1 MNQEEF
7 ITKML
12 AAKTDAERVQLATD
26 YANSAAQKAVAK
38 TVTRSRNTQKCR
50 VVEKD
55 EDFYGPFPRTIKE
68 TSVKEMQGE
77 VAVEKGICR
86 YEYVVSHPLIA
97 SCPHCLQDVAFEEYH
112 LSGGKV
118 FRCPSCGYTDKLK
131 TCGCSFDCIAISGK
145 CFKRH
150 VPRGMHIPEDWYTQH
165 PINSFFKNNI
175 VPPTYFAPN
184 TQTHLVKL

>member
-12 AAKTDAERVQLATD
+12 AAKTDAERQQLAKD
-26 YANSAAQKAVAK
+26 YAASAAEKAVAK
-38 TVTRSRNTQKCR
+38 VVTRSRNTNRCK

-55 EDFYGPFPRTIKE
+55 EDFYGPFPRIIEETSIKE
-68 TSVKEMQGE
+68 N
-77 VAVEKGICR
+77 AVEKGICR
-86 YEYVVSHPLIA
+86 YEYVVSHPLVA
-97 SCPHCLQDVAFEEYH
+97 LCPHCFQDVAFEEYH

-118 FRCPSCGYTDKLK
+118 FRCPSCGYTDKIK
-131 TCGCSFDCIAISGK
+131 PCGCSNDCIAISGK

-150 VPRGMHIPEDWYTQH
+150 VPRGLHIPEDWFTQH
-165 PINSFFKNNI
+165 PIENAFKNNTQAPI
-175 VPPTYFAPN
+175 YFSPN